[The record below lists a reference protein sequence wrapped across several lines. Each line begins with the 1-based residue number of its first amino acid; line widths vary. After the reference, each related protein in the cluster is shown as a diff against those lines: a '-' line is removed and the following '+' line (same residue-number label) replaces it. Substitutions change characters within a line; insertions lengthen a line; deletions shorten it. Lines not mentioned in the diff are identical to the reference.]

1 MSTAKSP
8 KRWLVVIILFA
19 FLLFHQAD
27 KTIISPLLTAI
38 MAEYQINE
46 AQMGA
51 VSSLGIIVS
60 SLLYP
65 AWGYLYDRFSRPKL
79 LSLASLIW
87 GSTTALSAIAPNFRT
102 FMITRASTGIDDS
115 SYPGL
120 YSLLSDYFKP
130 SLRGKI
136 YGLMQISGPFGY
148 MIGIIL
154 ASTLGRVIGWRNIFI
169 ITGIIG
175 VIMAFIIFFGVKDRP
190 RGISE
195 PEMRPLDEI
204 REYRISWREI
214 KDLQKNRSLLYLI
227 GHGFVGVFTWNVLTF
242 WLFHYLEVERGFSA
256 LGAMGTMLL
265 ANGTLVLGYLIGGNL
280 GDKLFLLNPRGRMLL
295 AGLGTFLGGM
305 SLVISFLLPFTDAL
319 LFLTLLAL
327 TGFFLAFVSPN
338 LMATMHDITLP
349 EVRSTAQAL
358 RQLFMDS
365 GAAAA
370 PFFAGLIAV
379 KTSLHTAILSISI
392 TSWIVGT
399 CLVFLVVF
407 FVPKDIETLREKMEK
422 RARIHTRGGNNWDY
436 LSSEEKQDT

>member
-1 MSTAKSP
+1 MSRAGSP
-8 KRWLVVIILFA
+8 KRWIVVIILFI

-27 KTIISPLLTAI
+27 KTIISPLLTPI
-38 MAEYQINE
+38 MAEFNINE

-65 AWGYLYDRFSRPKL
+65 VWGYLYDRFSRPKL

-87 GSTTALSAIAPNFRT
+87 GSTTALSAIAPSFRL

-120 YSLLSDYFKP
+120 YSLLSDYFRP

-148 MIGIIL
+148 MTGIVL
-154 ASTLGRVIGWRNIFI
+154 ASTLGMVIGWRNIFI
-169 ITGIIG
+169 ITGVVG
-175 VIMAFIIFFGVKDRP
+175 VIMAFVIFFGVGERS
-190 RGISE
+190 RGVSE
-195 PEMRPLDEI
+195 PEMIPLDDI
-204 REYRISWREI
+204 REYRITWQEI
-214 KDLQKNRSLLYLI
+214 KELRNNRSLLYLV

-265 ANGTLVLGYLIGGNL
+265 ANAALILGYLIGGNL
-280 GDKLFLLNPRGRMLL
+280 GDKLFLLNPRGRMIL

-305 SLVISFLLPFTDAL
+305 TLVISFLIPFADPL

-338 LMATMHDITLP
+338 LMATVHDITLP
-349 EVRSTAQAL
+349 EVRSSAQAL

-370 PFFAGLIAV
+370 PFLAGLIAV
-379 KTSLHTAILSISI
+379 HTSLHTAILSISI
-392 TSWIVGT
+392 TAWILGT
-399 CLVFLVVF
+399 CLVTLIAL
-407 FVPKDIETLREKMEK
+407 FVPQDIEKLRETMAE
-422 RARIHTRGGNNWDY
+422 RAERIVGAENNSEDL
-436 LSSEEKQDT
+436 LSLND

>member
-38 MAEYQINE
+38 MAEHQINE
-46 AQMGA
+46 AKMGA

-154 ASTLGRVIGWRNIFI
+154 ASTLSRVIGWRNIFI

-175 VIMAFIIFFGVKDRP
+175 VSMSFIIFFGIKDRP

-195 PEMRPLDEI
+195 PEMHPPSKR
-204 REYRISWREI
+204 Y
-214 KDLQKNRSLLYLI
+214 
-227 GHGFVGVFTWNVLTF
+227 
-242 WLFHYLEVERGFSA
+242 
-256 LGAMGTMLL
+256 
-265 ANGTLVLGYLIGGNL
+265 GNT
-280 GDKLFLLNPRGRMLL
+280 
-295 AGLGTFLGGM
+295 A
-305 SLVISFLLPFTDAL
+305 
-319 LFLTLLAL
+319 
-327 TGFFLAFVSPN
+327 SPGKK
-338 LMATMHDITLP
+338 
-349 EVRSTAQAL
+349 S
-358 RQLFMDS
+358 
-365 GAAAA
+365 
-370 PFFAGLIAV
+370 
-379 KTSLHTAILSISI
+379 KT
-392 TSWIVGT
+392 
-399 CLVFLVVF
+399 C
-407 FVPKDIETLREKMEK
+407 EK
-422 RARIHTRGGNNWDY
+422 T
-436 LSSEEKQDT
+436 

>member
-1 MSTAKSP
+1 MSMAKSP
-8 KRWLVVIILFA
+8 KRWLVVTILFG

-27 KTIISPLLTAI
+27 KTIISPLLTPI
-38 MAEYQINE
+38 MAEFNINE

-87 GSTTALSAIAPNFRT
+87 GSTTALSAIAPNFRL

-120 YSLLSDYFKP
+120 YSLLSDYFRP

-154 ASTLGRVIGWRNIFI
+154 ASTLGTVIGWRNIFI
-169 ITGIIG
+169 ITGVIG
-175 VIMAFIIFFGVKDRP
+175 IIMAVVIFFGVRERT

-195 PEMRPLDEI
+195 PEMIPLDEI
-204 REYRISWREI
+204 REYRISWQEI
-214 KDLQKNRSLLYLI
+214 KDLRKNRSLLYLV

-265 ANGTLVLGYLIGGNL
+265 ANLALILGYLIGGNL
-280 GDKLFLLNPRGRMLL
+280 GDKLFLINLRGRMIL

-305 SLVISFLLPFTDAL
+305 TLVISFMLPFADAL

-338 LMATMHDITLP
+338 LMATVHDITLP
-349 EVRSTAQAL
+349 EVRSSAQAL

-370 PFFAGLIAV
+370 PFLAGLIAV
-379 KTSLHTAILSISI
+379 HTSLHTAILSISI

-399 CLVFLVVF
+399 CLVALIAL
-407 FVPKDIETLREKMEK
+407 FVPQDIMRLRDTMKNRAQKMKGENTLE
-422 RARIHTRGGNNWDY
+422 NN
-436 LSSEEKQDT
+436 